1 MKRKLKD
8 FELTAGAALADVKE
22 EPLNSP
28 FKKVKMVDDEF
39 ASVEVKIEEE
49 ESQEETSLELD
60 DYMNDDDSV
69 ELEEKAECKEE
80 LKPDWLEDDTV
91 PAGWR
96 RRLFPGRGVSQVH
109 STVTVLPCSAPPST
123 ACPTSSPRTAAS
135 SAAGPARCR
144 RW

>member
-8 FELTAGAALADVKE
+8 FELTSGAALADVKE

-39 ASVEVKIEEE
+39 ASAEVKIEEE
-49 ESQEETSLELD
+49 ESQERTSLELD

-80 LKPDWLEDDTV
+80 LKTDWLEDDTV

-96 RRLFPGRGVSQVH
+96 RRLFPGWGVSQVH
-109 STVTVLPCSAPPST
+109 PL
-123 ACPTSSPRTAAS
+123 
-135 SAAGPARCR
+135 
-144 RW
+144 